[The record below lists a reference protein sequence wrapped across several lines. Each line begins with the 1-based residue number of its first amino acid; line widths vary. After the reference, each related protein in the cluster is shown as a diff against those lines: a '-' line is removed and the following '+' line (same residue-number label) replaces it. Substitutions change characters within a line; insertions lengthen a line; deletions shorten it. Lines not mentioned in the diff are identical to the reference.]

1 MVNASCWPCVI
12 PAPHLAGSVQV
23 ITPPVSV
30 QPWLVS
36 RFLALA
42 GLNGYGPWLALDC
55 WFCDTHWLAGVPG
68 IAPPFGTAYPRQ
80 IAVLSPGW
88 SITICSACRMYSCLK
103 MGPVFWLFMFGTK

>member
-23 ITPPVSV
+23 ITPPVIV

-36 RFLALA
+36 SVLALA
-42 GLNGYGPWLALDC
+42 GLNGYGPWLLLAFWLSG
-55 WFCDTHWLAGVPG
+55 THWLAGRLG
-68 IAPPFGTAYPRQ
+68 TAPLFGTAYPRQ

-88 SITICSACRMYSCLK
+88 SITISSACRM
-103 MGPVFWLFMFGTK
+103 